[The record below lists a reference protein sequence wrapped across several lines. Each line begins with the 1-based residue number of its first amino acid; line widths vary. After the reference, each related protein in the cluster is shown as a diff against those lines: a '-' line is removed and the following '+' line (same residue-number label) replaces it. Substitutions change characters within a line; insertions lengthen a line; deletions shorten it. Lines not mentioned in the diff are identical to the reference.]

1 MHDAIIKCKN
11 KVKEC
16 FISKT
21 ENNSI
26 PRKKKQI
33 RLWRR

>member
-1 MHDAIIKCKN
+1 MHDAVIKCKN

-26 PRKKKQI
+26 YHVNKSK
-33 RLWRR
+33 